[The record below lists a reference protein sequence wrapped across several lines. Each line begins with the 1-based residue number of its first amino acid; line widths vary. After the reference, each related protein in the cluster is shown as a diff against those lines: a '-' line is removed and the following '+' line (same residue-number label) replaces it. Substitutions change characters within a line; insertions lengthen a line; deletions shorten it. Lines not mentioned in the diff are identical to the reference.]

1 MTVLSQTTKRFQRP
15 SLFNSLVY
23 FWRCWVFT
31 AVWAFFS
38 TCSQHGATWAESS
51 LVVGPRCLLAH
62 ESWFVMGIVTGLKWN
77 KKTTISWFFFSPRKL
92 NLLFVKN
99 HPLFWDYL
107 FSFELL
113 KYLFAFSLMKWL
125 WWELVYPYYL
135 KTLRQGVFQNLGSF
149 FRQVIEYMSPVL
161 HNSPGKSWVDTHN
174 QSNISAVK
182 CKNIYTKW
190 DRKTCG

>member
-15 SLFNSLVY
+15 SLFNSFVY

-31 AVWAFFS
+31 AVRAFFS

-77 KKTTISWFFFSPRKL
+77 KKTTISFFFFFSQKAEFIVCKEPSFILRLSFFFWVVKISVCL
-92 NLLFVKN
+92 FFTEMMVMRVCVPLLSENLKARCVSEFR
-99 HPLFWDYL
+99 F
-107 FSFELL
+107 
-113 KYLFAFSLMKWL
+113 
-125 WWELVYPYYL
+125 
-135 KTLRQGVFQNLGSF
+135 F
-149 FRQVIEYMSPVL
+149 FRQVLEYMSPVL
-161 HNSPGKSWVDTHN
+161 HNSPGRNWVDTHN